1 MTPRPSIMGRI
12 SNSPLVRDAKLRRL
26 VLGVL
31 IVICLIFSVFPER
44 YRAAST
50 LTPTDPSSLG
60 LSGALGQLGALNT
73 VFGSQAAVE
82 VSLKIGRSVYTR
94 SVVIKQ
100 LKLVDRLGFDSE
112 IEASRWMER
121 NVEISSLRGGIVQVE
136 CINRDAK
143 LATELVA
150 AVTAALREQ
159 LAKIAIRQT
168 TYKRE
173 ILMTLV
179 SDANKRLAE
188 AQLEYNNFRLT
199 TRYSDPKFAI
209 DSIGQRI
216 PALETAIKAKEVEL
230 NAAQQFATDDN
241 MSVRQILA
249 QIDALKLQLKQLQ
262 DINPKEDNSIGLV
275 VKQSTEAERLEREL
289 ALAKSLY
296 YSYRRYLEGTSVE
309 DLTSAANIR
318 VLEQPFIDTDRQYR
332 LIPLALA
339 LLIAL
344 LAAAIEFYRLRPP
357 FSEPK
362 SDND

>member
-1 MTPRPSIMGRI
+1 MGRI
-12 SNSPLVRDAKLRRL
+12 SNSPLMRNARWRRL
-26 VLGVL
+26 VLGALVL
-31 IVICLIFSVFPER
+31 VCLLFSVFPER

-73 VFGSQAAVE
+73 VFGNQAAVE

-94 SVVIKQ
+94 GVVIKQ
-100 LKLVDRLGFDSE
+100 LNLVDRLGFDNE

-136 CINRDAK
+136 CVNRDAK
-143 LATELVA
+143 LATDLVA
-150 AVTAALREQ
+150 TVTAALREQ
-159 LAKIAIRQT
+159 LGKIALRQT
-168 TYKRE
+168 EYKRD
-173 ILMTLV
+173 ILLKLV
-179 SDANKRLAE
+179 EDANTRLAK
-188 AQLEYNNFRLT
+188 AQADYNNFRLT

-230 NAAQQFATDDN
+230 NAARQFATDDN
-241 MSVRQILA
+241 MSVRQIIA
-249 QIDALKLQLKQLQ
+249 QLDALHRQLKQLQ

-296 YSYRRYLEGTSVE
+296 YSYRRFLEGTSVE
-309 DLTSAANIR
+309 DLTSSANIR

-339 LLIAL
+339 MLIAL
-344 LAAAIEFYRLRPP
+344 LAGAIEFYRLRPP
-357 FSEPK
+357 VSETK
-362 SDND
+362 SVE